1 MPTKARSAAP
11 SHPAPTFEDRRGS
24 ACERGYGRRW
34 EKLRQ
39 LILHRDPL
47 CMMRKNLSAR
57 LTLGADVLSKLCAG
71 DSPSVHA
78 DHIIP
83 KPLGDDTEANLQ
95 GCCAPCHSVKTRLID
110 PILRKG
116 DRGLKS

>member
-1 MPTKARSAAP
+1 
-11 SHPAPTFEDRRGS
+11 
-24 ACERGYGRRW
+24 
-34 EKLRQ
+34 
-39 LILHRDPL
+39 
-47 CMMRKNLSAR
+47 MMRKNLSAR

-116 DRGLKS
+116 IGASNLENGSTCGPLRGTARVTAVEKI